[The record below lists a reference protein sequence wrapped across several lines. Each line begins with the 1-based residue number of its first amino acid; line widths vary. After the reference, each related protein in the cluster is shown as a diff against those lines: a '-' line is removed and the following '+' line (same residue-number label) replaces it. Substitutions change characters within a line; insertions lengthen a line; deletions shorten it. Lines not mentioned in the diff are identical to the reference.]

1 MMTSDSYEVALEL
14 RRLRR
19 ELPQSLSSKTWGFAL
34 AANSG
39 ADALSTG
46 SDAGDVILSYAFSN
60 TGYAF
65 DRNFYALLL
74 SNEEAFL
81 TYADAWDWSMLH
93 LQQQGLVPEIML
105 VPAKRRVQNIGL
117 EGGISSSAT
126 LHTLIVERIN
136 RGESVSIIGKGKLK
150 VEEVSV
156 HLSMRILDGHRIR
169 GKSRTLQDPRPAY
182 RTDKVAA
189 YRAYFLISHVLQWA
203 SMSLFIASSVC
214 AILAV
219 FNLATSNKR
228 EE

>member
-1 MMTSDSYEVALEL
+1 M
-14 RRLRR
+14 
-19 ELPQSLSSKTWGFAL
+19 GFAL

-136 RGESVSIIGKGKLK
+136 RGNQFPSLEKKYRRVKK
-150 VEEVSV
+150 
-156 HLSMRILDGHRIR
+156 ILCI
-169 GKSRTLQDPRPAY
+169 
-182 RTDKVAA
+182 
-189 YRAYFLISHVLQWA
+189 
-203 SMSLFIASSVC
+203 
-214 AILAV
+214 
-219 FNLATSNKR
+219 
-228 EE
+228 